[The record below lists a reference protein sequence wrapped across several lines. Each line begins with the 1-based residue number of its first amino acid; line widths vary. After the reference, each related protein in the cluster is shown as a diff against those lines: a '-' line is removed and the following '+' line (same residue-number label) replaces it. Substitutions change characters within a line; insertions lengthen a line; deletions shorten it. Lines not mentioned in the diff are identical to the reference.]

1 MVVVHGHNQPDK
13 PETVSQTEAPEDC
26 SLEVLMHEEQDGAFD
41 RWEGRTE
48 SARRASE
55 AEENALHLALLERDF
70 LDDPQD
76 PRTLY
81 YLGASGPSHE
91 FRSRSKPSPSS
102 PH

>member
-1 MVVVHGHNQPDK
+1 
-13 PETVSQTEAPEDC
+13 
-26 SLEVLMHEEQDGAFD
+26 MHEEQDGAFD

-81 YLGASGPSHE
+81 YLGASSPSHE
-91 FRSRSKPSPSS
+91 FRSRSKPFPSS
-102 PH
+102 SWLWLHSDCPVPLERALVVRQIA

>member
-1 MVVVHGHNQPDK
+1 M
-13 PETVSQTEAPEDC
+13 QTEAPEDC

-76 PRTLY
+76 PRTQL
-81 YLGASGPSHE
+81 LPVG
-91 FRSRSKPSPSS
+91 R
-102 PH
+102 